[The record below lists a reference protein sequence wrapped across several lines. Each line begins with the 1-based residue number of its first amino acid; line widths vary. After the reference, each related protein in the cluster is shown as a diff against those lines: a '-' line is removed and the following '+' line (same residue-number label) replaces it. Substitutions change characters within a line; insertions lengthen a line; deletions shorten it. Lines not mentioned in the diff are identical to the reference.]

1 MKPDITKLLVA
12 ALQMADATVSAKN
25 NSQTPTTL
33 GPQLEDPPRVATAKA
48 TPVVAAA
55 PLVVATA
62 AAVAAATESH
72 HMALAEELVAAAIT
86 EVEATRIATSPATHV
101 VAMTPAT
108 GSRRSVAKRLL
119 KQAAVSRPVP
129 SDFAIC
135 CFLRNLNPSGS
146 PSTT

>member
-12 ALQMADATVSAKN
+12 AWQMADATVSAKN

-101 VAMTPAT
+101 VATTPPQDR
-108 GSRRSVAKRLL
+108 GD
-119 KQAAVSRPVP
+119 P
-129 SDFAIC
+129 SQK
-135 CFLRNLNPSGS
+135 GY
-146 PSTT
+146 